1 MDSFLA
7 SKGIHLPSKGEQ
19 LSSGDFDDSL
29 METNLEDRLK
39 RLEDMLN
46 KNKDTSDT
54 IKISPL
60 PPPSIMS
67 SNSPMTALRRA
78 EALMAN
84 IDIDSPLV
92 SPTSSLRANIESIDS
107 PLLINKF
114 NVLGTAKTIK
124 GTTSSVDAAE
134 INAWSGVNKIL
145 MQYGFTSV
153 PLPSTGHSNIAT
165 IHAVSER
172 LIDILS
178 QYNKRGGVINELVMN
193 ANKSKVKERDSSQR
207 DVKESAVNVLQT
219 REYLT
224 AQARINDLQEQL
236 SEANKNGAELIA
248 KLRKEVSALRGKLVQ
263 SEHRVKAK
271 EVLIEKMQDKLKEEV
286 MREKVIQK
294 KDREMFE
301 NLMSREPRS
310 GTAHDN
316 KMMDIVHLFQQKL
329 ESTESELK
337 YLRKEVQRQN
347 EVLRSRL
354 LFK

>member
-1 MDSFLA
+1 
-7 SKGIHLPSKGEQ
+7 
-19 LSSGDFDDSL
+19 
-29 METNLEDRLK
+29 
-39 RLEDMLN
+39 
-46 KNKDTSDT
+46 
-54 IKISPL
+54 
-60 PPPSIMS
+60 
-67 SNSPMTALRRA
+67 
-78 EALMAN
+78 
-84 IDIDSPLV
+84 
-92 SPTSSLRANIESIDS
+92 
-107 PLLINKF
+107 
-114 NVLGTAKTIK
+114 
-124 GTTSSVDAAE
+124 
-134 INAWSGVNKIL
+134 
-145 MQYGFTSV
+145 
-153 PLPSTGHSNIAT
+153 
-165 IHAVSER
+165 
-172 LIDILS
+172 
-178 QYNKRGGVINELVMN
+178 MN